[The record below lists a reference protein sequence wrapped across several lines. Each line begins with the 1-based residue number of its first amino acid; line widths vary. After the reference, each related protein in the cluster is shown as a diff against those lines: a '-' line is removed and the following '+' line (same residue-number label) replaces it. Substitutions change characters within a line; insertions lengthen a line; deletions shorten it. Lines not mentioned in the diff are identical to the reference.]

1 MDYGAKYIR
10 WAPFKTDAEGGAEPA
25 GKLPVYGEAVTLGA
39 LNKLTETPS
48 FNEAKGYGD
57 NVLKVYV
64 NKFKEAAL
72 AIETTEVPRTAMSA
86 VCGTTLE
93 DDKVQPEVD
102 VPAKRQNMRFR
113 DSDKTPYGGLA
124 CYINKI
130 LDNGRDVCVGIFYP
144 KVKAMLQGVEYNTN
158 GENITLTTSKLQF
171 TASSCNSA
179 DWKIES
185 DYFDTEDDAQAWVD
199 GMLDG
204 TRSADIGAESYAAL
218 SASQKISAGASSR
231 GAKL

>member
-10 WAPFKTDAEGGAEPA
+10 WAPFAEADPEPA
-25 GKLPVYGEAVTLGA
+25 GKLPNYGESVTLGA

-57 NVLKVYV
+57 NALKVYV
-64 NKFKEAAL
+64 NKFKEATL
-72 AIETTEVPRTAMSA
+72 AIETTEVPRDSMAQ

-93 DDKVQPEVD
+93 EDKVQPEMESGTR
-102 VPAKRQNMRFR
+102 KNMRFR
-113 DSDKTPYGGLA
+113 DSDKTPYGGLG

-130 LDNGRDVCVGIFYP
+130 LDDGRDVCVGIFYP
-144 KVKAMLQGVEYNTN
+144 KTKAMLQGVEYNTN
-158 GENITLTTSKLQF
+158 GENITLSTSKLQF
-171 TASSCNSA
+171 TASSCASG

-204 TRSADIGAESYAAL
+204 SRSADIGAQSYAAL
-218 SASQKISAGASSR
+218 SAAQKVRVSTSGKAEKI
-231 GAKL
+231 

>member
-10 WAPFKTDAEGGAEPA
+10 WAPFAAEDPEPA
-25 GKLPVYGEAVTLGA
+25 GKLPNYGEAVTLGS
-39 LNKLTETPS
+39 LNKLSETPS

-72 AIETTEVPRTAMSA
+72 AVEVTEVPRDTMSQ
-86 VCGTTLE
+86 VCGTTLVA
-93 DDKVQPEVD
+93 DKVQSEQAD
-102 VPAKRQNMRFR
+102 KQRQNMRFR

-124 CYINKI
+124 FYINKI
-130 LDNGRDVCVGIFYP
+130 LDDGRDVCVGVYYP
-144 KVKAMLQGVEYNTN
+144 KTKAMLQGVEYNTN
-158 GENITLTTSKLQF
+158 GGNITLTNSKLQF
-171 TASSCNSA
+171 TASACNSG

-185 DYFDTEDDAQAWVD
+185 DFFDSEDDAQAWVD

-204 TRSADIGAESYAAL
+204 TRSAEIGANSYASL
-218 SASQKISAGASSR
+218 SAAQKVEASTSSKGTR
-231 GAKL
+231 L